1 MVYSSQGQQATPTP
15 RDPAASDATEADNTK
30 QNSSEQNKNTETA
43 EKQSNSKDDLA
54 LTQKVRQAVM
64 KDGSLS
70 MNAKNVKII
79 AQDGKITLKGP
90 VDSQQEKDTIGT
102 EAGRKSLRAKT
113 VSITSLKSKP
123 GKSEARSFC
132 KTLHL
137 HQKRLKVMKRSAL
150 CLVDTEA
157 QADAVVAKLRS
168 AGFSDNDISVL
179 FPIREA
185 PAISLTKKQPR
196 CRKVRRSAPVRE
208 VSLEAPLDYWPVSVP
223 WPRSRL

>member
-1 MVYSSQGQQATPTP
+1 MNKYLLPLFASFLMVYSSQGQQATPTP

-43 EKQSNSKDDLA
+43 EKQSNSRDDLA

-102 EAGRKSLRAKT
+102 EAGGIA
-113 VSITSLKSKP
+113 
-123 GKSEARSFC
+123 GKDN
-132 KTLHL
+132 
-137 HQKRLKVMKRSAL
+137 
-150 CLVDTEA
+150 VDNQLEVKA
-157 QADAVVAKLRS
+157 
-168 AGFSDNDISVL
+168 
-179 FPIREA
+179 E
-185 PAISLTKKQPR
+185 KK
-196 CRKVRRSAPVRE
+196 
-208 VSLEAPLDYWPVSVP
+208 
-223 WPRSRL
+223 